1 VIFETPVPPPPPPRA
16 LGAQL
21 STFARVWRNQRE
33 QVLYLRTVVN
43 AARAETEIRELA
55 RDIVFRQ
62 AGLAARQ
69 PLAHAIAL
77 ARWVQTNITYVN
89 ELPEVFQTPLAT
101 LDTRYGDCDDQ
112 AVLLASLLES
122 IGIPAYLVSIG
133 WGAPPAPELEHIYVV
148 ADVAGPGETYLVPLD
163 STLRTDIRQRQ
174 RDPLAE
180 VQARGYVP
188 RVFMA

>member
-1 VIFETPVPPPPPPRA
+1 MIFESFAAPPPERA
-16 LGAQL
+16 PGAQL
-21 STFARVWRNQRE
+21 ASFTRVWPDQRA

-43 AARAETEIRELA
+43 AARTEPEIRELA

-62 AGLAARQ
+62 AGLPERQ
-69 PLAHAIAL
+69 PFAHALAL
-77 ARWVQTNITYVN
+77 ARWVQVNITYVN

-122 IGIPAYLVSIG
+122 VGIPAYLVSIG

-148 ADVAGPGETYLVPLD
+148 ADVAGPGQMDLVPLD
-163 STLRTDIRQRQ
+163 TTFRTSVRKRQ

-180 VQARGYVP
+180 VQARGQTA
-188 RVFMA
+188 RVFVA